1 MEYVC
6 MINIKDEEKLQMLV
20 DSQSELNY
28 RELTNFLELPY
39 LRGYSKDKQLNE
51 LSKIC
56 KIEKNKTR
64 YKITEIYDEIIDD
77 NRRKSHFSE
86 LTNISKEDEH
96 KSGVYKIQLDNDI
109 YIGQT
114 NDLKRRFYQHYYGQ
128 NIRYK
133 GFGADTEKLLR
144 NGGSFEVLEFEDNVE
159 QRLLKENYWVQYYS
173 QNGYNI
179 LNTEKL
185 LSNKNSRQ
193 KRNKPNTKYI
203 KVLTKNYNEAIQL
216 LKDKGLLYET

>member
-1 MEYVC
+1 
-6 MINIKDEEKLQMLV
+6 MINIKDEEKLQILV
-20 DSQSELNY
+20 DNQSELNY

-173 QNGYNI
+173 QNNYNI

-193 KRNKPNTKYI
+193 KRNKPNTKCI
-203 KVLTKNYNEAIQL
+203 KVLAKNYNEAIQL

>member
-1 MEYVC
+1 MVD
-6 MINIKDEEKLQMLV
+6 IKDKEKLQILV
-20 DSQSELNY
+20 DNKAKLSY
-28 RELTNFLELPY
+28 RELTNYLEIPY
-39 LRGYSKDKQLNE
+39 LGGNSKEKQLSELSRICNIKKDKTKYE
-51 LSKIC
+51 
-56 KIEKNKTR
+56 
-64 YKITEIYDEIIDD
+64 ITEIYDKIIDE

-114 NDLKRRFYQHYYGQ
+114 NDFKRRFYQHYYGQ

-193 KRNKPNTKYI
+193 KRNKPNTKCI
-203 KVLTKNYNEAIQL
+203 KVLAKNYNEAIQL

>member
-1 MEYVC
+1 
-6 MINIKDEEKLQMLV
+6 MIDIKDEEKLQMLV

-39 LRGYSKDKQLNE
+39 LRGYSKDKQLSE

-56 KIEKNKTR
+56 KIEKNKTK

-77 NRRKSHFSE
+77 NKRKSHFSE

-96 KSGVYKIQLDNDI
+96 KSGIYKIQLDNDI

-114 NDLKRRFYQHYYGQ
+114 NDFKRRFYQHYYGQ

-133 GFGADTEKLLR
+133 GFGADTEKLLK
-144 NGGSFEVLEFEDNVE
+144 NGGSFEVLEFEDNAE
-159 QRLLKENYWVQYYS
+159 QRLLKENYLVQYYN

-193 KRNKPNTKYI
+193 KRNKPKTKCI
-203 KVLTKNYNEAIQL
+203 KVLSKNYNEAIQL

>member
-1 MEYVC
+1 
-6 MINIKDEEKLQMLV
+6 MIDIKDEEKLQMLV

-39 LRGYSKDKQLNE
+39 LRGNSKDKQLSE

-56 KIEKNKTR
+56 KIEKDKTK

-96 KSGVYKIQLDNDI
+96 KAGIYKIQLDNDI

-114 NDLKRRFYQHYYGQ
+114 NDFKRRFHQHYYGQ

-133 GFGADTEKLLR
+133 GFGADTEKLLK
-144 NGGSFEVLEFEDNVE
+144 NGGSFKVLEFEDNIE
-159 QRLLKENYWVQYYS
+159 QRLLKENYWVQHYS

-193 KRNKPNTKYI
+193 KSNKPKTKYI

>member
-1 MEYVC
+1 
-6 MINIKDEEKLQMLV
+6 MITIKDEEKLQMLV

-39 LRGYSKDKQLNE
+39 LRGNSKDKQLSE

-114 NDLKRRFYQHYYGQ
+114 NDFKRRFYQHYYGQ

-159 QRLLKENYWVQYYS
+159 QRLLKENYWVQYYN
-173 QNGYNI
+173 QNNYNI

-193 KRNKPNTKYI
+193 KRNKPNTKCI

>member
-1 MEYVC
+1 
-6 MINIKDEEKLQMLV
+6 MINIKDEEKLQILV
-20 DSQSELNY
+20 DNQSELNY

-39 LRGYSKDKQLNE
+39 LRGNSKDKQLNE

-96 KSGVYKIQLDNDI
+96 KYGVYKIQLDNDI

-114 NDLKRRFYQHYYGQ
+114 NDFKRRFYQHYYGQ

-133 GFGADTEKLLR
+133 GFGTDTEKLLR
-144 NGGSFEVLEFEDNVE
+144 NGGSFEVLEFEDNIE

-203 KVLTKNYNEAIQL
+203 KVLAKNYNEAIQL

>member
-1 MEYVC
+1 

-96 KSGVYKIQLDNDI
+96 KAGIYKIQLDNDI

-114 NDLKRRFYQHYYGQ
+114 NDFKRRFYQHYYGQ

-159 QRLLKENYWVQYYS
+159 QRLLKENYWVKYYS
-173 QNGYNI
+173 QNDYNI

-185 LSNKNSRQ
+185 LSNKNSSQ
-193 KRNKPNTKYI
+193 KSNKPKTKCI
-203 KVLTKNYNEAIQL
+203 KVLAKNYNEAIQL

>member
-1 MEYVC
+1 M
-6 MINIKDEEKLQMLV
+6 
-20 DSQSELNY
+20 
-28 RELTNFLELPY
+28 
-39 LRGYSKDKQLNE
+39 
-51 LSKIC
+51 
-56 KIEKNKTR
+56 
-64 YKITEIYDEIIDD
+64 
-77 NRRKSHFSE
+77 
-86 LTNISKEDEH
+86 TNISKEDEH
-96 KSGVYKIQLDNDI
+96 KAGIYKIQLDNDI

-114 NDLKRRFYQHYYGQ
+114 NDFKRRFYQHYYGQ

>member
-1 MEYVC
+1 
-6 MINIKDEEKLQMLV
+6 MIDIKDEEKLQMLV
-20 DSQSELNY
+20 DNQSELSY

-56 KIEKNKTR
+56 KIEKNKTK

-96 KSGVYKIQLDNDI
+96 KAGIYKIQLDNDI

-114 NDLKRRFYQHYYGQ
+114 NDFKRRFYQHYYDQ

-159 QRLLKENYWVQYYS
+159 QRLLKENYWVKYYS
-173 QNGYNI
+173 QNDYNI

-185 LSNKNSRQ
+185 LSNKNSRK
-193 KRNKPNTKYI
+193 KRNKPDTKCI

>member
-1 MEYVC
+1 
-6 MINIKDEEKLQMLV
+6 MINIKDEEKLQILV
-20 DSQSELNY
+20 DNQSELSY

-39 LRGYSKDKQLNE
+39 LRGNSKDEQLSE

-56 KIEKNKTR
+56 KIEKDKTK

-114 NDLKRRFYQHYYGQ
+114 NDFKRRFYQHYYGQ

-133 GFGADTEKLLR
+133 GFGTDTEKLLR
-144 NGGSFEVLEFEDNVE
+144 NGGSFEVLEFEDNIE

-185 LSNKNSRQ
+185 LSNKNSRK
-193 KRNKPNTKYI
+193 KRNKPKTKCI

>member
-1 MEYVC
+1 
-6 MINIKDEEKLQMLV
+6 MINIKDEEKLQILV
-20 DSQSELNY
+20 DNQSELSY

-39 LRGYSKDKQLNE
+39 LRGNSKDKQLSE

-56 KIEKNKTR
+56 KIEKDKTK

-114 NDLKRRFYQHYYGQ
+114 NDFKRRFYQHYYGQ

-133 GFGADTEKLLR
+133 GFGTDTEKLLR

-193 KRNKPNTKYI
+193 KRNKSKTKCI
-203 KVLTKNYNEAIQL
+203 KVLAKNYNEAIQL